1 MMQFICNSGC
11 GLPVTRNPAKIIV
24 HGAREHNLKN
34 ICFEIPKGKLVALT
48 GPSGSGKSS
57 IAKDILQK
65 ECLRQYLESLG
76 MTTDHIT
83 KAKVDNIMGLSP
95 SIGVSQRVTDFNPRS
110 TVGTKT
116 GILTILRNLFACIGY
131 QFCGGCGKNVR
142 QPLQDKNKLKTIEV
156 EEVKAGSSKKKK
168 RSYFNCPNCGELLEK
183 LKMAHF
189 SYNASSGACEAC
201 KGAGEMIR
209 VDIPNL
215 LIEEKAIGNGGVNIW
230 EPAVAKYYDGVMQAA
245 SKHYNFPFDTAIP
258 IRDYNMEQKNFLL
271 YGITF
276 PEFVKAHK
284 DIKEPKKVGEG
295 KFEGIVPYL
304 LNRYKSNPTKL
315 PDAFKKYIIHEPCP
329 ECDQARLG
337 KIGREARISGKTI
350 IDVAGLNL
358 GELLQWMNALDQ
370 YVSDDELQVFAALSS
385 ALKERTSNLID
396 VGLDY
401 LTLDRTLPSL
411 SAGESQRVKLAGLLG
426 STLTGVLYVLDEP
439 TTGLHP
445 HDTAKLL
452 KTLRMIQEAG
462 NTVLVIEHDLDVI
475 EKVDYIIDVGPSGG
489 SKGGEIVVSGT
500 PAEVMACQSSITG
513 KYLSRRTPVELN
525 HPRHNEGK
533 VLTIRGASEHNLKGI
548 DVNIPVNQLVV
559 MTGVSGSG
567 KSTFLFGIL
576 DKVARKHFN
585 QANVVP
591 GKYASVHGLSHFNR
605 VITVDQV
612 SIRNTQSSRS
622 NVATYTKLFD
632 LIRDLFASLP
642 EAKVRG
648 YGADKFSFNISE
660 ERCDNCNGAGIVGVD
675 MAFMQDVEMIC
686 PVCNGMRFTEE
697 LLSVRFKG
705 HNIVDILEMTVS
717 DAIPLF
723 SEHKNIFALLDLMK
737 QVGLEYLTLGQST
750 STLSGGEAQRIKLAT
765 ELTKTGRES
774 TLYLLDEPTTGLHA
788 QEVEKLLNI
797 LRKLVSKGNTVV
809 AIEHHLEAMF
819 QADTIIDFGPGGG
832 IAGGEIVAAGTPQ
845 EVAANKGSLTGQC
858 LNGYIRDLETRGYGP
873 VKTRMSREKV

>member
-1 MMQFICNSGC
+1 MFKKFVCTSKC
-11 GLPVTRNPAKIIV
+11 GLPVTRNLAKIIV

-57 IAKDILQK
+57 IATDVLQK

-116 GILTILRNLFACIGY
+116 GILTILRNLFASIGR
-131 QFCGGCGKNVR
+131 QSCAGCGKIVK
-142 QPLQDKNKLKTIEV
+142 QPLQDKNKLTTIEI
-156 EEVKAGSSKKKK
+156 EEEGVDSSSKKKK
-168 RSYFNCPNCGELLEK
+168 RSYFDCPNCGQQLEK

-189 SYNASSGACEAC
+189 SFNAISGACESC
-201 KGAGEMIR
+201 KGVGEIIG

-215 LIEEKAIGNGGVNIW
+215 LNEEKAIGNDGVNFW
-230 EPAVAKYYDGVMQAA
+230 DPAVAEYYEGVIQAA
-245 SKHYNFPFDTAIP
+245 VKHYNFSFDIAKP
-258 IRDYNMEQKNFLL
+258 IRNYTKEQRNFLL
-271 YGITF
+271 YGVTF
-276 PEFVKAHK
+276 PDFVKAYK
-284 DIKEPKKVGEG
+284 NIKEPKKVSEG
-295 KFEGIVPYL
+295 KFEGLVPYL

-315 PDAFKKYIIHEPCP
+315 PNAIKKYIIHEPCL
-329 ECDQARLG
+329 ECHNARLG
-337 KIGREARISGKTI
+337 KIGREVTVFGKTI
-350 IDVAGLNL
+350 IDVTGLHL
-358 GELLQWMNALDQ
+358 RELLKWINGLDQ
-370 YVSDDELQVFAALSS
+370 HVSEDELQVLAALSS

-411 SAGESQRVKLAGLLG
+411 SAGESQRLRLAGLLG
-426 STLTGVLYVLDEP
+426 CGLTGVLYVLDEP

-462 NTVLVIEHDLDVI
+462 NTVLIIEHDLDVI
-475 EKVDYIIDVGPSGG
+475 ENVDYIIDIGPGGG

-500 PAEVMACQSSITG
+500 PAEVMACVASITG
-513 KYLSRRTPVELN
+513 KYLARKANIELN
-525 HPRHNEGK
+525 RPRPYGSK
-533 VLTIRGASEHNLKGI
+533 TLTIRGACENNLKGI
-548 DVNIPVNQLVV
+548 DVSIPVNQLVL

-567 KSTFLFGIL
+567 KSTFLFNIL

-585 QANVVP
+585 HANVVP
-591 GKYASVHGLSHFNR
+591 GKHASVHGLSHFNR
-605 VITVDQV
+605 VVTVDQV
-612 SIRNTQSSRS
+612 TIRNTQSSRS

-632 LIRDLFASLP
+632 WIRDLFASLP

-648 YGADKFSFNISE
+648 FGADKFSFNASD
-660 ERCDNCNGAGIVGVD
+660 ERCENCNGAGVVDVD
-675 MAFMQDVEMIC
+675 MAFIPDVEMVC
-686 PVCNGMRFTEE
+686 PVCNGMRFNEE
-697 LLSVRFKG
+697 LLSVKFKG
-705 HNIVDILEMTVS
+705 HNIVDILDMTVN
-717 DAIPLF
+717 DAISVF
-723 SEHKNIFALLDLMK
+723 SEQKNIFALLDLMK

-750 STLSGGEAQRIKLAT
+750 STLSGGEAQRIKLAA
-765 ELTKTGRES
+765 ELSKSGRES

-788 QEVEKLLNI
+788 QEVEKLLDI

-809 AIEHHLEAMF
+809 AIEHNLDAICK
-819 QADTIIDFGPGGG
+819 ADTIIDFGPGGG
-832 IAGGEIVAAGTPQ
+832 IAGGEIVATGTPQ
-845 EVAANKGSLTGQC
+845 EVAANKNSLTGQC
-858 LNGYIRDLETRGYGP
+858 LKAYLGF
-873 VKTRMSREKV
+873 